1 MYKLCYFFAFSGL
14 KYYYNTDKK
23 IYNQIKRKHLTTK
36 WLNAD
41 TETQIKEIAYNI
53 RDCHRTQKL
62 KQQRLYLP
70 NQKTLFDIA
79 I

>member
-1 MYKLCYFFAFSGL
+1 MQKDSILLSHTGL
-14 KYYYNTDKK
+14 KYYYNSDKN
-23 IYNQIKRKHLTTK
+23 IYNQIKRKHLTKK
-36 WLNAD
+36 WLNTD
-41 TETQIKEIAYNI
+41 VETQIKEIAHNI